1 MSNGLR
7 ANQSGKRLENYVAEV
22 LDDLEYSMVLPKNFF
37 DLKSRVENPI
47 YARQCYVGTSI
58 YNRRRRVDIILH
70 HPEKWVDCLVIQCK
84 WQAKSGSV
92 DEKYPFEVLSI
103 NKNPYPTIIVLD
115 GGGYSSVSGEWL
127 RSQAGKENLIQ
138 VCNLGEFDRFA
149 TANL

>member
-22 LDDLEYSMVLPKNFF
+22 LDDLKYSSVRPKNFF

-70 HPEKWVDCLVIQCK
+70 TQ
-84 WQAKSGSV
+84 
-92 DEKYPFEVLSI
+92 
-103 NKNPYPTIIVLD
+103 KN
-115 GGGYSSVSGEWL
+115 G
-127 RSQAGKENLIQ
+127 
-138 VCNLGEFDRFA
+138 
-149 TANL
+149 